1 MSATTSFDNSIL
13 NLIFQ
18 AANITNIA
26 DNTVTSPA
34 TVLYISLHTADP
46 GKTGNQTTN
55 ESAYTSY
62 ARVSVARTSGG
73 WTINTGT
80 STITNAGVVTF
91 PTCTGGTSVITHF
104 GIGLA
109 STGTG
114 TLLFSGA
121 LATSTSVSN
130 NITPNYQIGDISIN
144 AN

>member
-18 AANITNIA
+18 ASAIANVA
-26 DNTVTSPA
+26 DNAASAPA
-34 TVLYISLHTADP
+34 TVLYVSLHTADP
-46 GKTGNQTTN
+46 GKVGNQTTS
-55 ESAYTSY
+55 EATYTSY

-80 STITNAGVVTF
+80 STITNAGVITF
-91 PTCTGGTSVITHF
+91 PTCTGGSNTITYF

-109 STGTG
+109 ASGTG

-121 LATSTSVSN
+121 LASSTAVSN
-130 NITPNYQIGDISIN
+130 NITPNYQIGDLSIN

>member
-18 AANITNIA
+18 AANIANIA

-34 TVLYISLHTADP
+34 TVLYVSLHTADP
-46 GKTGNQTTN
+46 GKAGNQTTS
-55 ESAYTSY
+55 EAAYTSY

-80 STITNAGVVTF
+80 STITNAGVITF
-91 PTCTGGTSVITHF
+91 PTCTGGSSTVTYF

-121 LATSTSVSN
+121 LASSTTISN
-130 NITPNYQIGDISIN
+130 NITPNYQIGDLSIN

>member
-13 NLIFQ
+13 DLIFQ
-18 AANITNIA
+18 ATAIANIA
-26 DNTVTSPA
+26 DNAASAPA
-34 TVLYISLHTADP
+34 TVLYVSLNTADP

-55 ESAYTSY
+55 ETAYTSY

-80 STITNAGVVTF
+80 STITNAGVITF
-91 PTCTGGTSVITHF
+91 PTCTGGSSTITYF

-121 LATSTSVSN
+121 LASSTAISN
-130 NITPNYQIGDISIN
+130 NITPNYQIGDLSIN